1 MSRQLFHQIK
11 KNVLVHSKAF
21 SRNRLNA
28 SRRTRSATSLFL
40 PLLILGICWP
50 LARASAGGTWSALA
64 HSPPNGVNNALLLSD
79 GTVICGD
86 GGSGW
91 CRLTPDIHGSYVNG
105 TWSTI
110 ASTHYKRL
118 FYSSQVLTNGN
129 VYVAGGE
136 YGNGVNHAEL
146 YNSLNNTWSD
156 IPQPASNPTYS
167 DAVSKMLP
175 NGNVLQ
181 GTTGGGVWIYNP
193 ALNAITAAASAR
205 NQNEACWVRLPND
218 NILTID
224 AFGMQ
229 SEHYVPSLNL

>member
-1 MSRQLFHQIK
+1 MRSLTSDAEGQKKFFVSGKLGSSSFSLSVWLFY
-11 KNVLVHSKAF
+11 L
-21 SRNRLNA
+21 
-28 SRRTRSATSLFL
+28 
-40 PLLILGICWP
+40 
-50 LARASAGGTWSALA
+50 RADAGGTWSALA
-64 HSPPNGVNNALLLSD
+64 HPAPAGLNNSLLLSD

-91 CRLTPDIHGSYVNG
+91 FRLTPDIHGSYVNG
-105 TWSTI
+105 TWTVI
-110 ASTHYKRL
+110 ASTHYTRL
-118 FYSSQVLTNGN
+118 FYSSQVLTSGN

-136 YGNGVNHAEL
+136 YGSGKSHAEL

-181 GTTGGGVWIYNP
+181 GTTGGGVWIYNT
-193 ALNAITAAASAR
+193 ALNTITAGASAR

-218 NILTID
+218 NVLTAMLWD
-224 AFGMQ
+224 K
-229 SEHYVPSLNL
+229 SEHYVPLNAGTMMEPCRST

>member
-1 MSRQLFHQIK
+1 MPRPLFHRIK
-11 KNVLVHSKAF
+11 KNTFAFPKACLR
-21 SRNRLNA
+21 SRPNA
-28 SRRTRSATSLFL
+28 SRRTGLPISLLL

-50 LARASAGGTWSALA
+50 LAHVNAGGTWSALA

-91 CRLTPDIHGSYVNG
+91 SRLTPDIHGSYVNG

-193 ALNAITAAASAR
+193 ALNTITAGASAG

-218 NILTID
+218 NILTVV
-224 AFGMQ
+224 AFG
-229 SEHYVPSLNL
+229 